1 MKPSASRQGGT
12 VATPQDPLSLAI
24 EAANLWKA
32 ASNDAFAAI
41 LTELAKART
50 ELAEARRE
58 LERVAGERDAA
69 REALAELREGVER

>member
-1 MKPSASRQGGT
+1 M
-12 VATPQDPLSLAI
+12 
-24 EAANLWKA
+24 A
-32 ASNDAFAAI
+32 ASNDHFATI

-50 ELAEARRE
+50 ELTEARRE